1 MPDNEHEIKWRA
13 EFDAAGEHE
22 VRDRLSKPAH
32 MNHEPQRQF
41 AFRWLREQEQ
51 YKKVREQQMYSYAR
65 WTLWAAA
72 AAVVVGVIG
81 VLVTWL
87 H

>member
-1 MPDNEHEIKWRA
+1 
-13 EFDAAGEHE
+13 
-22 VRDRLSKPAH
+22 

-41 AFRWLREQEQ
+41 AFRWLREQGQ
-51 YKKVREQQMYSYAR
+51 NKKLREQQMYSYAR